1 MEEYIF
7 CPPIAMT
14 HSLLGHTT
22 PYNTLIV
29 NISTEPLRRGVEKK
43 FCHVGGMYY
52 FCKIIFKG

>member
-7 CPPIAMT
+7 RTPIAVT
-14 HSLLGHTT
+14 HSLLDHTT
-22 PYNTLIV
+22 LYNTLIV
-29 NISTEPLRRGVEKK
+29 NIYIEPLRGVEKK